1 MQFFFLHARPVQ
13 VLSTFMEAK
22 LPAAASAIA
31 AQGRNSQK
39 FARTSIYH
47 IKNLQS
53 WISKNLAQAITAY
66 GTNSQKSPRDSIYHV

>member
-1 MQFFFLHARPVQ
+1 
-13 VLSTFMEAK
+13 MEAK

-53 WISKNLAQAITAY
+53 
-66 GTNSQKSPRDSIYHV
+66 